1 MVGATRSSGPSGG
14 GGNGLRVVN
23 LRAVPWGFLRAV
35 ERDFFVD
42 YVEKPTDQ
50 TRWRGRLFRWK
61 LCCWEAFENEPGRR
75 RWKHESEVQMNA
87 RPRPTQSE
95 FFERSSLLKP
105 PAEAPAIR
113 LVDDQFPS
121 WQPSVGSL
129 VPLGRVSRLVL
140 LGKLGRLYPLAFA
153 RYLIAFSIGVAV
165 AFTWQ
170 SYGNATRE
178 ATSLKAILLDIDAVR
193 QSIDRIT
200 TSVATGQEQMTRRIE
215 HSIERNTDRL
225 ATGQDETTREI
236 SDLQTF
242 EQYVLHRISML
253 PPRPAPTTASKAV
266 LRSPQAPIQL
276 IPARNP

>member
-1 MVGATRSSGPSGG
+1 M
-14 GGNGLRVVN
+14 
-23 LRAVPWGFLRAV
+23 RA
-35 ERDFFVD
+35 
-42 YVEKPTDQ
+42 
-50 TRWRGRLFRWK
+50 
-61 LCCWEAFENEPGRR
+61 
-75 RWKHESEVQMNA
+75 M
-87 RPRPTQSE
+87 PRPTQSE

-129 VPLGRVSRLVL
+129 VPLGRVSSLVP

-170 SYGNATRE
+170 SFGNATRE
-178 ATSLKAILLDIDAVR
+178 ATSLKAISLDIDAVR
-193 QSIDRIT
+193 QSIDRI
-200 TSVATGQEQMTRRIE
+200 ATGQEQMTRRIE

-242 EQYVLHRISML
+242 EQYLLHRISTL
-253 PPRPAPTTASKAV
+253 PPRPAPATVSKPV